1 MRPSIWGQ
9 SLPRGSCDSRERSGQ
24 LLNALIP
31 ILHQVGFTARFRR
44 RSTGELLP
52 RLSILTRK
60 RAVSFCCTFPG
71 VASAGCYPALCP
83 VVLGLSSPALAGAVA
98 FLTQIHIHFSKT
110 ISCKL
115 FLLKSRYISAQS
127 FGLYKILP
135 QFSHSTM
142 PSVVAIFLSITIG
155 SDILHPPHLLL
166 TIFAIGTAW
175 WSFTC

>member
-83 VVLGLSSPALAGAVA
+83 VVLGLSSPACAGAVA
-98 FLTQIHIHFSKT
+98 FLTQFCILLSKPVFCSLAG
-110 ISCKL
+110 IGNSL
-115 FLLKSRYISAQS
+115 AKSTRFRTGFCRSFRTPQCRRLSQS
-127 FGLYKILP
+127 
-135 QFSHSTM
+135 S
-142 PSVVAIFLSITIG
+142 
-155 SDILHPPHLLL
+155 
-166 TIFAIGTAW
+166 
-175 WSFTC
+175 

>member
-44 RSTGELLP
+44 RSAGELLP

-71 VASAGCYPALCP
+71 VASAGCYPALCRM
-83 VVLGLSSPALAGAVA
+83 VLGLSSPALAGAVA
-98 FLTQIHIHFSKT
+98 FLTQINIQFSKT
-110 ISCKL
+110 IERL
-115 FLLKSRYISAQS
+115 FLEILSSSIPNKSQLSRSSYTGFFRS
-127 FGLYKILP
+127 FRIPRFRRSLR
-135 QFSHSTM
+135 SS
-142 PSVVAIFLSITIG
+142 
-155 SDILHPPHLLL
+155 
-166 TIFAIGTAW
+166 
-175 WSFTC
+175 